1 MTTPW
6 EVVVVS
12 SDLESRRNLS
22 AILVRQGIDPICA
35 STLHECREILSQKN
49 VGVVFCDSHVS
60 DGTYKEFLGG
70 YRSREERPRVIVT
83 SRHSEWDEF
92 KEAIIASVS
101 GLQLPAADLESRIDQ
116 IESELSY
123 IKQGLTRLG
132 RIDWKNILIASLLGL
147 IINVG
152 CASDLRPHLF
162 KFIWLIVDYALTG
175 NVPSLGP

>member
-35 STLHECREILSQKN
+35 ATLHECREILSEKN
-49 VGVVFCDSHVS
+49 VGIVFCDSHVS

-92 KEAIIASVS
+92 KEAIRFGAFDVIGMPCRPTDVEWMIIQARRDDRKRFDGPSVAQVVAAPFSKAAAATAS
-101 GLQLPAADLESRIDQ
+101 
-116 IESELSY
+116 
-123 IKQGLTRLG
+123 
-132 RIDWKNILIASLLGL
+132 
-147 IINVG
+147 
-152 CASDLRPHLF
+152 
-162 KFIWLIVDYALTG
+162 
-175 NVPSLGP
+175 

>member
-92 KEAIIASVS
+92 KEAIRFGAFDVIGTPCRPTDVEWMIIQARRDDRKRIEHPSVVHVS
-101 GLQLPAADLESRIDQ
+101 APDFTKAAAATVS
-116 IESELSY
+116 
-123 IKQGLTRLG
+123 
-132 RIDWKNILIASLLGL
+132 
-147 IINVG
+147 
-152 CASDLRPHLF
+152 
-162 KFIWLIVDYALTG
+162 
-175 NVPSLGP
+175 

>member
-92 KEAIIASVS
+92 KEAIRFGAFDVIGMPCRPTDVEWMIIQA
-101 GLQLPAADLESRIDQ
+101 LRYER
-116 IESELSY
+116 SEA
-123 IKQGLTRLG
+123 RM
-132 RIDWKNILIASLLGL
+132 
-147 IINVG
+147 
-152 CASDLRPHLF
+152 
-162 KFIWLIVDYALTG
+162 ALKAQVAT
-175 NVPSLGP
+175 V

>member
-49 VGVVFCDSHVS
+49 VGIVFCDSHVS
-60 DGTYKEFLGG
+60 DGTYKEFLGA

-92 KEAIIASVS
+92 KEAIRFGAFDVIGMPCRPTDVEWMIIQARRDDRKRPDSPSMAHVV
-101 GLQLPAADLESRIDQ
+101 PAAFEKAAAAPVS
-116 IESELSY
+116 
-123 IKQGLTRLG
+123 
-132 RIDWKNILIASLLGL
+132 
-147 IINVG
+147 
-152 CASDLRPHLF
+152 
-162 KFIWLIVDYALTG
+162 
-175 NVPSLGP
+175 

>member
-22 AILVRQGIDPICA
+22 AILTRQGIDPICT
-35 STLHECREILSQKN
+35 STLRECREVLSQRN
-49 VGVVFCDSHVS
+49 VGIVFCDSHLS

-92 KEAIIASVS
+92 KEAIRFGAFDVIGMPCRPTDVEWMIIQARRDDRKRAENPPVVYVAPPVLAKSAAVAAS
-101 GLQLPAADLESRIDQ
+101 
-116 IESELSY
+116 
-123 IKQGLTRLG
+123 
-132 RIDWKNILIASLLGL
+132 
-147 IINVG
+147 
-152 CASDLRPHLF
+152 
-162 KFIWLIVDYALTG
+162 
-175 NVPSLGP
+175 